1 MRFIPTNRVATLGT
15 FALLLGGLGEALL
28 FLQEWRVLGAALLLT
43 AMLVTGLAWGSTPE
57 RPLFAPHDPPST
69 IRIESRRELALRI
82 SAMAGSLL
90 LCWGGI
96 LAWFAAPGE
105 VFGLQGVLWLA
116 SMTLLVAACARWHPS
131 GRNDVV
137 GPPWTRGEI
146 VAFGGLVMLAL
157 FTYCAWLNDIPW
169 RFHYDEAIAYTEA
182 MRFYKGPPISIF
194 TTTWHS
200 TSLPSMPFLFS
211 GGLMHIVGTGLGG
224 VRLGVALVG
233 ALTVVP
239 IYALGRLLAGRVAA
253 TIAAFA
259 WATSAVAV
267 HYSRVSIVN
276 MTTPFFWTVC
286 FYYLLKGLQ
295 SRRPADFA
303 WAGLAAGLSMYTYY
317 GTRLLPYLLVTF
329 LAYLAVFHFREACAL
344 AGHLALVGVGFVV
357 GFGPLLAYFVSHPEM
372 WAGRGLTRMN
382 VPPVIPATWE
392 QIVADWNSLSPLVW
406 NNFLSLSVIR
416 SRDNVYWGPFLTP
429 HAALLVLLGVGVL
442 ASRWRQPGAF
452 LLLLWGTSVVFVG
465 GTLVAQEHIPAF
477 ARWAPAFPA
486 FFLVLATLP
495 ALWLKWLGR
504 LGRRWWLGGC
514 VLVGVAMSGLA
525 LANGYYYLVAYPAQV
540 PPSFEAAQ
548 GRFLATLDANDRVR
562 FVGNSRQTFYPEI
575 RDMMAPH
582 IEASDFLNPSR
593 ALPLVGD
600 PSKDLVFVFNNADQA
615 QYLPLVREYYPDGRV
630 EPMQTPGGPAGMTY
644 RVTAAQ
650 AMDRYGV
657 LLTLSPGLSG
667 DVTWQGEVPSVGAL
681 PDDVGIIY
689 PVTATWSGAFFT
701 EGNAPQRLFVEGAG
715 GSVLRVQG
723 ERVES
728 GAPVTIDKGWLPFS
742 VEIGLD
748 GPRDLRLL
756 LQEGGAE
763 AAEVES
769 TLLWPQPPDKGLAAT
784 MNGTSITHRI
794 DPFVGSGVLR
804 TDSALDT
811 GLPIPLPGERDPDLV
826 PLAPVT
832 GGGDL
837 IRWEGE
843 VYAEGGLYGM
853 ELRTDAHARLALDG
867 VVEIDL
873 CDNAPVTPDSF
884 FGGDFR
890 GVTATLAL
898 PEGWHKVR
906 LDLDATGNFN
916 GLEWTWT
923 RPDGVR
929 EIVPPSRL
937 RHSPAEWPEPPAKIS
952 CLP

>member
-1 MRFIPTNRVATLGT
+1 L
-15 FALLLGGLGEALL
+15 ALMLGGVGEALL
-28 FLQEWRVLGAALLLT
+28 FPQEWRVLGAVLLLA
-43 AMLVTGLAWGSTPE
+43 AMMAAGVAWGSA
-57 RPLFAPHDPPST
+57 RDSSLFVPRDPPGVG
-69 IRIESRRELALRI
+69 RIVSRRELTLRL
-82 SAMAGSLL
+82 AGIAGALL
-90 LCWGGI
+90 LCWGGV

-116 SMTLLVAACARWHPS
+116 SMALLVAVCARWHPPGS
-131 GRNDVV
+131 RDVA
-137 GPPWTRGEI
+137 GPLWTRGEFVI
-146 VAFGGLVMLAL
+146 FGGLVLLAL
-157 FTYCAWLNDIPW
+157 FTYCAWLDDVPW

-182 MRFYKGPPISIF
+182 MRFYKGPPISLF
-194 TTTWHS
+194 TTTWHG

-211 GGLMHIVGTGLGG
+211 GGLMHIAGTGLGG
-224 VRLGVALVG
+224 VRLGVALLG
-233 ALTVVP
+233 ALTIIP
-239 IYALGRLLAGRVAA
+239 IYALGRLLAGKVAA

-276 MTTPFFWTVC
+276 MTTPFFWAVC

-295 SRRPADFA
+295 SRRPSDFA
-303 WAGLAAGLSMYTYY
+303 WAGLAAGLSMYSYY
-317 GTRLLPYLLVTF
+317 GTRLLPYLLVAF
-329 LAYLAVFHFREACAL
+329 LVYLVVFHFREARAL

-357 GFGPLLAYFVSHPEM
+357 GFGPLLAYFISHPEM

-392 QIVADWNSLSPLVW
+392 QWVADWNILSPLVW
-406 NNFLSLSVIR
+406 DNFLSLSVIR
-416 SRDNVYWGPFLTP
+416 SRDGVYWGPFLMP
-429 HAALLVLLGVGVL
+429 PAALLVLLGVGVL
-442 ASRWRQPGAF
+442 AWRWRQPGAF

-486 FFLVLATLP
+486 FFLALAVLP
-495 ALWLKWLGR
+495 ALYLRSLRR

-514 VLVGVAMSGLA
+514 VLVGVGMSGIA
-525 LANGYYYLVAYPAQV
+525 LANGYYYLVAYPTQV

-582 IEASDFLNPSR
+582 VGASDFLNPSR

-600 PSKDLVFVFNNADQA
+600 PSRDLVFVFNTADQA
-615 QYLPLVREYYPDGRV
+615 QYLSLVREYYPGGSA
-630 EPMQTPGGPAGMTY
+630 EPMQTPGGHAGLAY
-644 RVTAAQ
+644 KVTAAQ
-650 AMDRYGV
+650 AMGRYGA
-657 LLTLSPGLSG
+657 LLTLTTARPGG
-667 DVTWQGEVPSVGAL
+667 TTWQGRVPSAGAL
-681 PDDVGIIY
+681 PGDVQITY
-689 PVTATWSGAFFT
+689 PLTATWSGAFFT
-701 EGNAPQRLFVEGAG
+701 GGTAPQRVFVEGMG
-715 GSVLRVQG
+715 GSALWVQG
-723 ERVES
+723 ERIAS
-728 GAPVTIDKGWLPFS
+728 GAPIALDKGWVPFS
-742 VEIGLD
+742 VEARLD

-756 LQEGGAE
+756 LQEGGAQ

-769 TLLWPQPPDKGLAAT
+769 TRLWPQLPYWGLAAS
-784 MNGTSITHRI
+784 MNGASIKHRI
-794 DPFVGSGVLR
+794 DPFVGASVLR
-804 TDSALDT
+804 PNSALAS
-811 GLPIPLPGERDPDLV
+811 GFPIPLPGERDPDLI
-826 PLAPVT
+826 PLAPFT
-832 GGGDL
+832 GGGGL

-867 VVEIDL
+867 TVALDL
-873 CDNAPVTPDSF
+873 CDNAPMTPDSF
-884 FGGDFR
+884 FGGDFQ
-890 GVTATLAL
+890 GVTTTLTLA
-898 PEGWHKVR
+898 EGWHKVW
-906 LDLDATGNFN
+906 LDLDATGNLN

-937 RHSPAEWPEPPAKIS
+937 RHTLAEWPDPPAKIR